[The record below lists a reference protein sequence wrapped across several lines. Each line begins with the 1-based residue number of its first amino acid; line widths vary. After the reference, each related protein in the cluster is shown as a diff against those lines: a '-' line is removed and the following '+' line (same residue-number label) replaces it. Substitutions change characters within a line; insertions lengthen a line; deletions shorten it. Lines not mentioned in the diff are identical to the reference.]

1 MYSKLNHFQ
10 FHNLYK
16 LQENNH
22 QIEEDKQH
30 KAGTLVQN
38 RQGQKKIKKST
49 KLAIRKL
56 LISPNTE

>member
-22 QIEEDKQH
+22 QTEEDKQN
-30 KAGTLVQN
+30 KAGTLVQKQTRAEKN
-38 RQGQKKIKKST
+38 QKEY
-49 KLAIRKL
+49 R
-56 LISPNTE
+56 ISNQETSYIPKY